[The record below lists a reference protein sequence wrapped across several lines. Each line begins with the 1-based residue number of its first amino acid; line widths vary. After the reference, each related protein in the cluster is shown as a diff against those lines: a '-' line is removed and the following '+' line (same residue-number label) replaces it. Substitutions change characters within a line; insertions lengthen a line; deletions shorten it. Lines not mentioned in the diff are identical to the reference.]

1 MLQTIEA
8 IIEPSGAIRLL
19 EEVHFSSPKRAL
31 VTVLETHASE
41 STASERGNAA
51 AILKFLEENP
61 LPPECRRSAEEID
74 AGIEAERNAW
84 D

>member
-19 EEVHFSSPKRAL
+19 EEVYVTSPKRAL
-31 VTVLETHASE
+31 VTVLDTPANENTS
-41 STASERGNAA
+41 SERGNAA
-51 AILKFLEENP
+51 AILKFLEENR
-61 LPPECRRSAEEID
+61 LPESARLTAEEID
-74 AGIEAERNAW
+74 AQIEAERNAW

>member
-19 EEVHFSSPKRAL
+19 EEVHVTSPKRAL
-31 VTVLETHASE
+31 VTLLETPANE
-41 STASERGNAA
+41 SATPGRGNAA
-51 AILKFLEENP
+51 AILKFLKDNP

>member
-19 EEVHFSSPKRAL
+19 EEFHVNSPQRAI
-31 VTVLETHASE
+31 VTILNSPVPTSAET
-41 STASERGNAA
+41 TRGNAA
-51 AILKFLEENP
+51 AILKFLEENR
-61 LPPECRRSAEEID
+61 LPESARLSAEEID
-74 AGIEAERNAW
+74 AQIEAERNAW